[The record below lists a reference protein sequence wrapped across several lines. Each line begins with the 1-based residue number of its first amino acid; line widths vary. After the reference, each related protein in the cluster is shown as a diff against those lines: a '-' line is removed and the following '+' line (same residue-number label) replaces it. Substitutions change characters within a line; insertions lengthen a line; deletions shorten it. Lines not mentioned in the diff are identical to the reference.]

1 MRTIAT
7 AWILA
12 SLASLVLGC
21 VLTQTTDGTPL
32 EPDAVNEIVVGES
45 TRADVTRLLGTPDE
59 IVYSNREH
67 DPLFERAF
75 RYQRS
80 RRKTTYFTLILFSAS
95 NSDRNSDHVVVFFDD
110 RGVVEDVAT
119 RFDMDEP
126 RYGKPW

>member
-1 MRTIAT
+1 MRAEY
-7 AWILA
+7 AGLA
-12 SLASLVLGC
+12 LVVLANLIPGC

-32 EPDAVNEIVVGES
+32 EPDAVNEIVIGES

-75 RYQRS
+75 RYERT

-110 RGVVEDVAT
+110 RGVVADVAT

-126 RYGKPW
+126 HYGKPW